1 MSRNSGKN
9 ARKGINSEFS
19 FKTIHPLN
27 AKQQDYLTAI
37 RNNSIIFG
45 IGSAGTGK
53 TFIATNY
60 AASELYYRNINKII
74 LTRPNIEV
82 GKGLGFIPGTIEEK
96 YRPYLEPFEN
106 ILMYSLGQG
115 LFKYSLD
122 KGEIQPKP
130 LGFLRGATFERC
142 VVLADEMQN
151 ASISEMK
158 MLLSRIGNDCKMIIS
173 GDPEQSD
180 IPNSGLMDAVNRLQ
194 YVEDVVAVR
203 FSENDIVRSPLCK
216 KIILAYNK

>member
-60 AASELYYRNINKII
+60 AASELYYRNTII
-74 LTRPNIEV
+74 LH
-82 GKGLGFIPGTIEEK
+82 G
-96 YRPYLEPFEN
+96 
-106 ILMYSLGQG
+106 S
-115 LFKYSLD
+115 
-122 KGEIQPKP
+122 
-130 LGFLRGATFERC
+130 
-142 VVLADEMQN
+142 
-151 ASISEMK
+151 
-158 MLLSRIGNDCKMIIS
+158 
-173 GDPEQSD
+173 
-180 IPNSGLMDAVNRLQ
+180 
-194 YVEDVVAVR
+194 
-203 FSENDIVRSPLCK
+203 
-216 KIILAYNK
+216 